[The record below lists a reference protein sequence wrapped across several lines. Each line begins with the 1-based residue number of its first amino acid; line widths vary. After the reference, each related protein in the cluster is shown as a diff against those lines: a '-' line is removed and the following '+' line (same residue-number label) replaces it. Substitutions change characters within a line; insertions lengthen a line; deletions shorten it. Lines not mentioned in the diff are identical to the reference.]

1 MTGILLAGG
10 QSKRM
15 GTDKAFLL
23 YRHKQLFEYPLDIL
37 KAFCDEILISSSDPR
52 FMATGYP
59 VIPDAFP
66 GKGPMA
72 GLFTCLS
79 RAKSSG
85 SLVLS
90 CDLPL
95 MDPAFIY
102 FLIDRSM
109 KFPITIGTNR
119 QGKPEPMA
127 GIYEKEILPAME
139 SLLIDGKNKLQGLLA
154 KTRVQYIHPEKE
166 GFDPDQI
173 YLNIN
178 KPEDLTKLQNIPKGN
193 GEIR

>member
-23 YRHKQLFEYPLDIL
+23 YRHKQLFEYPLAIL
-37 KAFCDEILISSSDPR
+37 TAFCDEILISSSDPR
-52 FMATGYP
+52 FKSTGYL

-79 RAKSSG
+79 RAKSSR
-85 SLVLS
+85 SLVLG

-95 MDPAFIY
+95 MDPAFIHL
-102 FLIDRSM
+102 LIDRSM
-109 KFPITIGTNR
+109 EFPITIGTNR

-127 GIYEKEILPAME
+127 GIYEKEIMRTLE
-139 SLLIDGKNKLQGLLA
+139 SLLMEGKNKLQDLFA
-154 KTRVQYIHPEKE
+154 MTRAQYIHPEKE
-166 GFDPDQI
+166 GFDPDRMYI
-173 YLNIN
+173 NIN
-178 KPEDLTKLQNIPKGN
+178 KPEDLIKLQNIPEDN
-193 GEIR
+193 GEIP